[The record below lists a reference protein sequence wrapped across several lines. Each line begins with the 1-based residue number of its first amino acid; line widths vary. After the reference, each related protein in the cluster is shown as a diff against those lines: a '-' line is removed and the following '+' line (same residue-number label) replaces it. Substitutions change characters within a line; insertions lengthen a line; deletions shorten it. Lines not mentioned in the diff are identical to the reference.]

1 MFDEMGYMAMSFTTV
16 FIAPIITVAVAAP
29 VVMYIVARW
38 RTYRDGGPPDP
49 QIGLKVAISW
59 FRLASYQLLLCG
71 GFMLLY
77 GIIGDL
83 GDRGKEEVMRIAG
96 GLMFPAA
103 IIYAAHHVALGFTN
117 ASERPMV
124 VRMFSGFNLIQTG
137 IIGFTAL
144 MLAGILL
151 FQKNTPTQLNR
162 MAWSLVLVY
171 VPAWCGQ
178 GMFMARELLGTNMR
192 SNMPPA
198 VARFTNQSDDS
209 TPEQDPPADPPSA

>member
-1 MFDEMGYMAMSFTTV
+1 MFDEMGYMAMSFTNI

-29 VVMYIVARW
+29 VIMYIVARW

-71 GFMLLY
+71 GFLLLY

-83 GDRGKEEVMRIAG
+83 GSRGKEEIMRIAG

-103 IIYAAHHVALGFTN
+103 IIYAAHHVAIGFTN
-117 ASERPMV
+117 ARERPMV

-162 MAWSLVLVY
+162 MAWSMVLVY

-178 GMFMARELLGTNMR
+178 GMFMARDLFGA
-192 SNMPPA
+192 NMPAA
-198 VARFTNQSDDS
+198 VARFTNSGDNN
-209 TPEQDPPADPPSA
+209 PPGQDPPADPPSA

>member
-1 MFDEMGYMAMSFTTV
+1 MFEEMGYMAMSFTNI

-71 GFMLLY
+71 GFLLLY

-83 GDRGKEEVMRIAG
+83 GSRGKEEIMRIAG
-96 GLMFPAA
+96 GLLFPAA
-103 IIYAAHHVALGFTN
+103 IIYTAHHIAIGFTN
-117 ASERPMV
+117 ARERPMV
-124 VRMFSGFNLIQTG
+124 VRMFSGFSLIQTG

-151 FQKNTPTQLNR
+151 FQKHSPTQLNR
-162 MAWSLVLVY
+162 LAWSMVLVY
-171 VPAWCGQ
+171 IPAWCGQ
-178 GMFMARELLGTNMR
+178 GMFLARELFAG
-192 SNMPPA
+192 NMPAA
-198 VARFTNQSDDS
+198 VARFTGGGDASAS
-209 TPEQDPPADPPSA
+209 EQPPAADPPAP